1 LADYDNQMMNSKTF
15 RENKIGTTTVIIAV
29 FSLLAKVLGLARD
42 AVFSHQF
49 GAGVMID
56 AYFAAFR
63 IPDFIYNLLI
73 LGTFS
78 VAFIP
83 VFSEYLM
90 KDEDEASTLAS
101 SIINVTLVMMLVL
114 TALAFIFIDPLTRA
128 IAPGF
133 HGQAYDLT
141 KLFTR
146 IFLLSPLFLTMS
158 SIVSSMLNTYKR
170 FALVAVAPVVYNLS
184 IIAGALWFYP
194 HMGPAGLALG
204 VVLGA
209 FLHFVIQV
217 PQVFAL
223 GFKYSMKIV
232 SRDAG
237 FRKFWKLY
245 WPRIFSMGTE
255 QVTSL
260 IVSVFGSFL
269 GTGALAAFYYANNL
283 QSVFLGIFAVSFA
296 IAVFPLLSDLN
307 NKKDNQGFKD
317 VLAKTA
323 IQILFFI
330 IPLSIL
336 LLVLRAQ
343 VVRLVL
349 GIGQGTQFT
358 FANVKIVSE
367 SLGLFCVSL
376 FAQALIP
383 LFTRA
388 FYAMQNTIIPV
399 IIGFITIASNIGIT
413 YYFTGKFG
421 IAGMA
426 LAYSI
431 TNILNLVLLLMELHY
446 KIGDIHDEYLIVNC
460 MKIIIASILGGAA
473 AYVSLYLVAPFVNMH
488 TYWGVL
494 IQALIAGT
502 IGVLVYLAVGWIEGL
517 AESHD
522 LVKLLRTSAAK
533 IGKPI
538 NMIWNWM
545 D

>member
-1 LADYDNQMMNSKTF
+1 MT
-15 RENKIGTTTVIIAV
+15 IAV
-29 FSLLAKVLGLARD
+29 FSLLAKILGLVRD

-49 GAGVMID
+49 GAGLTID

-83 VFSEYLM
+83 VFSEYLIRDE
-90 KDEDEASTLAS
+90 KDANRLAS
-101 SIINVTLVMMLVL
+101 SIINVTLILMLTL
-114 TALAFIFIDPLTRA
+114 TVIAYIFINPLVHA

-133 HGQAYDLT
+133 SGEAFDLT
-141 KLFTR
+141 KLFTK
-146 IFLLSPLFLTMS
+146 IFLLSPIFLTLS

-184 IIAGALWFYP
+184 IIAGVLWLYP
-194 HMGPAGLALG
+194 RFGPAGLAIG

-209 FLHFVIQV
+209 FLHFAIQV
-217 PQVFAL
+217 PQIISL
-223 GFKYSMKIV
+223 GFRYSFKIV
-232 SRDAG
+232 SADSG

-296 IAVFPLLSDLN
+296 IVVFPLLSDLF
-307 NKKDNQGFKD
+307 NKKDQQGFKD
-317 VLAKTA
+317 VLAKTT

-349 GIGQGTQFT
+349 GIGQGTHFT
-358 FANVKIVSE
+358 FDNVKIVAE
-367 SLGLFCVSL
+367 SLGLFCISL

-388 FYAMQNTIIPV
+388 FFAIQNTIIPV
-399 IIGFITIASNIGIT
+399 VIGFITIASNVLIT
-413 YYFTGKFG
+413 YYLTGRFG

-426 LAYSI
+426 LAYSA
-431 TNILNLVLLLMELHY
+431 TNILNLILLLVVLHR
-446 KIGDIHDEYLIVNC
+446 KLGDIQDEYLILNC
-460 MKIIIASILGGAA
+460 LKIIIAALIGGAT
-473 AYVSLYLVAPFVNMH
+473 AYVSLYFIAPLVNMH

-494 IQALIAGT
+494 IQGVSAGLIGSVAYLG
-502 IGVLVYLAVGWIEGL
+502 IGWTLGLDQTHNLVQLA
-517 AESHD
+517 
-522 LVKLLRTSAAK
+522 RTTGNK
-533 IGKPI
+533 IGRPI
-538 NMIWNWM
+538 NIIWNWWS
-545 D
+545 